1 MSPALKDPP
10 TVSPALR
17 VLTTPPPPPDCPSG
31 TPQPGPP
38 PPQGSCSGLNH
49 SRQLTR
55 PHGLPPGGVVGGC
68 ATAASRSCPPH
79 PPTRVRGTV
88 RPTSRRPHFTLLA
101 EPRSRRPLRRP
112 PRVAGGGAIAAAL
125 SSPLRPPSPAPPPP
139 GPDTVGLFRE
149 AGRSSPLNRWISHV
163 FGHFRPSRRKLPKWW
178 RNLTALSEGWAEIA
192 EPAAELAE
200 GLKGRG
206 TETRRRRLL
215 APEPAESS
223 RSSPALL
230 RLQRGEKRPQPA
242 RARTVTTRPLPVLRR
257 K

>member
-1 MSPALKDPP
+1 MCYRRQSLLPP
-10 TVSPALR
+10 TPPYPSPWY
-17 VLTTPPPPPDCPSG
+17 
-31 TPQPGPP
+31 GPP
-38 PPQGSCSGLNH
+38 YLSAPSLH
-49 SRQLTR
+49 
-55 PHGLPPGGVVGGC
+55 PPGG
-68 ATAASRSCPPH
+68 
-79 PPTRVRGTV
+79 
-88 RPTSRRPHFTLLA
+88 
-101 EPRSRRPLRRP
+101 
-112 PRVAGGGAIAAAL
+112 AAL
-125 SSPLRPPSPAPPPP
+125 PAPAAPPSASGWGGSHSRCLVFPPPSALPCSPPPP